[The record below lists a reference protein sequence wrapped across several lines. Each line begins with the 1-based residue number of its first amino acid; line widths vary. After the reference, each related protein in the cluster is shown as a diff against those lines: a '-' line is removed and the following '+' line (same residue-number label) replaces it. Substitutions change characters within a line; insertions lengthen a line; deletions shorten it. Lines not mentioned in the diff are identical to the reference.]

1 MRSLLRISQATGT
14 YIPLASALLE
24 VLNSAEMK
32 KPPKP
37 ATLRPLDFNSVIRA
51 PASYLKTRVYQDGV
65 GEQVIELFSEFFVL
79 WTKSVAFP
87 ELQLPVAVMLKRWL
101 RTASSKTT
109 GNKNAKVNQGLLLLV
124 QKMETN
130 ARWIE
135 ERRNKVAFAPKDRTE
150 VETFLQDTTWED
162 TPFGAFVVGQR
173 KMREERRKVLEQARR
188 ENDRKRRTS
197 NEGEDSAMD

>member
-1 MRSLLRISQATGT
+1 
-14 YIPLASALLE
+14 LLE

-32 KPPKP
+32 KSPKP
-37 ATLRPLDFNSVIRA
+37 TTLRPLDFSSIIRA
-51 PASYLKTRVYQDGV
+51 PTSYLKTRVYQDGV
-65 GEQVIELFSEFFVL
+65 GEQVMELFSEFFVL

-87 ELQLPVAVMLKRWL
+87 ELQLPVSVMLKRWL

-135 ERRNKVAFAPKDRTE
+135 ERRNKVTFAPKDRAE
-150 VETFLQDTTWED
+150 VEAFLKDTTWED

-173 KMREERRKVLEQARR
+173 KTRDEKRKVLEQARLEEGR
-188 ENDRKRRTS
+188 RIIVDRAK
-197 NEGEDSAMD
+197 NGDLEMDE